1 MDRMREEN
9 KALRDENDKLRDEL
23 FAAKH
28 NRNMNEFKI
37 HNQSSTENVKSSESF
52 VDYKPI
58 EKYQR
63 AAKEANDARIGTHLK
78 EDTFPPIEKQEQY
91 KYQPPSMAGGMHVRT
106 SIESAVA
113 PSPSQDL
120 QNRMNM
126 DDLSNNQRS
135 TTDPLTNF
143 KRYLSGDQL
152 NNKDGSQPRTGVDAQ
167 YKAIEGYKAQHA
179 YLGNQNP

>member
-63 AAKEANDARIGTHLK
+63 AAQEANDARIGTHLK
-78 EDTFPPIEKQEQY
+78 EDTFPPIEKQE
-91 KYQPPSMAGGMHVRT
+91 
-106 SIESAVA
+106 
-113 PSPSQDL
+113 
-120 QNRMNM
+120 
-126 DDLSNNQRS
+126 
-135 TTDPLTNF
+135 
-143 KRYLSGDQL
+143 
-152 NNKDGSQPRTGVDAQ
+152 
-167 YKAIEGYKAQHA
+167 
-179 YLGNQNP
+179 

>member
-1 MDRMREEN
+1 
-9 KALRDENDKLRDEL
+9 
-23 FAAKH
+23 
-28 NRNMNEFKI
+28 
-37 HNQSSTENVKSSESF
+37 
-52 VDYKPI
+52 
-58 EKYQR
+58 
-63 AAKEANDARIGTHLK
+63 
-78 EDTFPPIEKQEQY
+78 
-91 KYQPPSMAGGMHVRT
+91 MAGGMHVRT

-152 NNKDGSQPRTGVDAQ
+152 NNKDGS
-167 YKAIEGYKAQHA
+167 
-179 YLGNQNP
+179 